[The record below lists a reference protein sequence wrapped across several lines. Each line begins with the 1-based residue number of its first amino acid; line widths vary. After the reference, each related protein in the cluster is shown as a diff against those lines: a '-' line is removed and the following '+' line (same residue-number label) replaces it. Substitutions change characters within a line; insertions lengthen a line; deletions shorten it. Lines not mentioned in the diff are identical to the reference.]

1 MRSLTMRSSMSRSPS
16 LLRYCARPPFALERL
31 EQLTDDQLVYRF
43 PKPRPTGAPIC
54 AAVPWN

>member
-1 MRSLTMRSSMSRSPS
+1 MRSSMSRSPS

-43 PKPRPTGAPIC
+43 PKPRPTGAPSC